1 MRDADKLILDD
12 HLHRVI
18 MQHIDTL
25 QRWFRTIIARKRY
38 LRLKQGLVKIQV
50 AHCSFENSFD
60 ANEGFYSGAGKGL
73 GDIPRQRGRIRVKR
87 VQAVKLPVF
96 DLDNPQSL
104 AVFGLSDDDDLE
116 SDEDDGES
124 TQDGLDEDVSESSV
138 LGDIDDEAIELDA
151 TFILEDTKLKLIEDS
166 CDLASHRR
174 QSLAPTASTAK
185 LKMLRRAN
193 STDSNTMVRPDDNFK
208 PLQLGSPTA
217 KKKTGSR
224 MGFTKAKKNLKA
236 LFGRRSGSINE
247 DDGVDMELPPRVQA
261 MLPQGVFFVC
271 KVSSLHSF
279 VTDEI
284 ADEVQLTTTSMGHR
298 EERTVL
304 KYRDLITTFEGVLTK
319 VCKEEKVSF
328 PTTLGVN
335 AFRGFLNEFMQNQKK
350 KGSKQKSGIIKVHAG
365 HRFKADLVHV
375 PTYCEVCNQ
384 FMWHAEKIFIC
395 MACRISCHKK
405 CHAKITQQCSM
416 MIAPSLSSASGGR
429 FFGAVLATLVDEDHI
444 IPPLVDRLFMNVETR
459 ALFVEGVYRFGAA

>member
-1 MRDADKLILDD
+1 MFKTIVNQARRTPAKGEERISTVRCLQIPNHFDDNIILRQLRYTGMLETVRIRRAGYSVRIEWDALVRGVLARN
-12 HLHRVI
+12 HLRRQAYAALVIQSNWKRYREEHRYRLLREAVI
-18 MQHIDTL
+18 AL
-25 QRWFRTIIARKRY
+25 QSAFRGREARKRFAFY
-38 LRLKQGLVKIQV
+38 KAVKLPVFDLDNPQSLAVFGL
-50 AHCSFENSFD
+50 SDDDDLER
-60 ANEGFYSGAGKGL
+60 L

-261 MLPQGVFFVC
+261 MLPQGVFLFR

-279 VTDEI
+279 VADEI
-284 ADEVQLTTTSMGHR
+284 ADEVQLTATSMGHR
-298 EERTVL
+298 EQTATV
-304 KYRDLITTFEGVLTK
+304 YGE
-319 VCKEEKVSF
+319 
-328 PTTLGVN
+328 
-335 AFRGFLNEFMQNQKK
+335 
-350 KGSKQKSGIIKVHAG
+350 
-365 HRFKADLVHV
+365 
-375 PTYCEVCNQ
+375 
-384 FMWHAEKIFIC
+384 
-395 MACRISCHKK
+395 
-405 CHAKITQQCSM
+405 
-416 MIAPSLSSASGGR
+416 
-429 FFGAVLATLVDEDHI
+429 
-444 IPPLVDRLFMNVETR
+444 
-459 ALFVEGVYRFGAA
+459 